1 MIRPFDALALAF
13 EVSRQHINGDFGSLR
28 EAKNELTVR
37 IRRIE
42 FLYGFLVYYAHATP
56 RLSRQGGEYME
67 STRWSREVGQVVA
80 KAWSDPAYK
89 ARLLEDST
97 AVLKEEGI
105 DYGPGV
111 QVKVVEN
118 TDTLRYLT
126 LPPAPKESELS
137 EEQLGRV
144 AFGAAT
150 KRAGNHI
157 PDS

>member
-1 MIRPFDALALAF
+1 
-13 EVSRQHINGDFGSLR
+13 
-28 EAKNELTVR
+28 
-37 IRRIE
+37 
-42 FLYGFLVYYAHATP
+42 
-56 RLSRQGGEYME
+56 ME
-67 STRWSREVGQVVA
+67 GTRWSREVGQVVA
-80 KAWSDPAYK
+80 KAWSDPAFK
-89 ARLLEDST
+89 ARLLKDST
-97 AVLKEEGI
+97 AVLKAEGI

-111 QVKVVEN
+111 EVKVVEN

-144 AFGAAT
+144 AFGATT